1 MLYSHCIIGAGTTGL
16 LLLLLL
22 AEKGIDLETI
32 VIIDPHFDGGDL
44 RRKWGQVISNTPW
57 SKTYDNVK
65 KALPSR
71 TMPVWAQHIQPD
83 QNTPLSQIISLI
95 HELALPVL
103 SNTKMIHGNV
113 KRASNNV
120 NWTVNVLRENQTTT
134 IESTNIYFTFGSE
147 QKMLDLSIPSIPLD
161 IALDLTRLRQY
172 IKPTD
177 KVILFGTSH
186 SGSLIL
192 KNLASLSIETT
203 GIHRTS
209 APFLYARDGEYDG
222 IKADAALYA
231 DEILQGKY
239 PTLKLISANNIS
251 TVIRESRSANWAI
264 YAIGFEPR
272 NTIEIDVDGSKRSL
286 ISYSATNGKIADCPN
301 AWGFGIAYPSQAP
314 DGIHFDVGIA
324 SFIEH
329 IISSL
334 SL

>member
-1 MLYSHCIIGAGTTGL
+1 MYFHCIIGAGATGL

-22 AEKGIDLETI
+22 AEKGVDLETI
-32 VIIDPHFDGGDL
+32 IIIDPHFDGGDL
-44 RRKWGQVISNTPW
+44 RRKWGQVVSNTPW
-57 SKTYDNVK
+57 SKTYENVK

-71 TMPVWAQHIQPD
+71 IMPVWAQHIQPD
-83 QNTPLSQIISLI
+83 QITPLSQIISLI
-95 HELALPVL
+95 HELALPLL
-103 SNTKMIHGNV
+103 SSTKMVHGIV
-113 KRASNNV
+113 KRASYNNV
-120 NWTVNVLRENQTTT
+120 NWSVNILRENQITT
-134 IESTNIYFTFGSE
+134 IESTNLYFTIGSE

-161 IALDLTRLRQY
+161 IALDLPRLRQY
-172 IKPTD
+172 IRPTD
-177 KVILFGTSH
+177 KVILFGIAH
-186 SGSLIL
+186 SGALIL
-192 KNLASLSIETT
+192 KNLANLSIETT
-203 GIHRTS
+203 GVYRTS

-239 PTLKLISANNIS
+239 PTLKLTSANNIS

-264 YAIGFEPR
+264 YSIGFEPR
-272 NTIEIDVDGSKRSL
+272 NTIEIDVEGAKRSL
-286 ISYSATNGKIADCPN
+286 ISYSATNGKIYDCPN

-314 DGIHFDVGIA
+314 DGIHFDVGVA